1 MYAIIARY
9 RYKTTFTNKWSC
21 WIMASCQITITKRDA
36 MRIAKNTKYYG
47 PLNLTDIS
55 IKYKVDIYKSI

>member
-1 MYAIIARY
+1 
-9 RYKTTFTNKWSC
+9 
-21 WIMASCQITITKRDA
+21 

-55 IKYKVDIYKSI
+55 IKYKVDIYKSIKGFAPRLTKFFAPVV